1 MASKVYLGMIADIMH
16 PGLINIINEGAKYG
30 DVIIGLYKDKA
41 IKIVLN
47 TPSAA
52 GLSINELI
60 KTCNKQKVIYQ
71 EDMLFGVK
79 RKLHVEV
86 VHYGK

>member
-1 MASKVYLGMIADIMH
+1 MNELFAGNKIAVSNQ
-16 PGLINIINEGAKYG
+16 LFRRLFRA
-30 DVIIGLYKDKA
+30 VLYKDKA